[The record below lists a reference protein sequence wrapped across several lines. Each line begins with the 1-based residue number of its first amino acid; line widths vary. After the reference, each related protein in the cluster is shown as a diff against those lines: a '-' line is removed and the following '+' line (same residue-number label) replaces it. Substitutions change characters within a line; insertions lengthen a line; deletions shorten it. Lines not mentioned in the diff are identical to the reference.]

1 MTDWPP
7 EGYGESQ
14 EWQKNE
20 RVIAIIAGVTGIA
33 FFAVV
38 HPWLRVFADLITG
51 STQLLTAMLGLSQSL
66 IAWLVTATIL
76 LAVFIAIMIG
86 LFLEVTTPIHERIH
100 YEINRY
106 YGLNP
111 ECTTQEVFFVESP
124 GVVPVT
130 TEITLRE
137 NTVSALGPFLVI
149 GTVSG
154 GLMLVTDGVVGA
166 VFAFILLANS
176 ASSAGDLYN
185 VWRFVWMP
193 AGTLFAN
200 FREGDD
206 EYRTEYAFP
215 END

>member
-7 EGYGESQ
+7 EGYGEPR

-20 RVIAIIAGVTGIA
+20 TVIAVIAGVTGIV

-38 HPWLRVFADLITG
+38 HPWLRVFAAIITDG
-51 STQLLTAMLGLSQSL
+51 TQLVTAMLGLSQSL
-66 IAWLVTATIL
+66 IASLVTVTVL
-76 LAVFIAIMIG
+76 LAVFIAIMIA

-111 ECTTQEVFFVESP
+111 EYTTQEVLSVDSP
-124 GVVPVT
+124 GVIPVT
-130 TEITLRE
+130 TGITLRE
-137 NTVSALGPFLVI
+137 NNVSALGPFLVI
-149 GTVSG
+149 GVVSG
-154 GLMLVTDGVVGA
+154 GLMLVTDGVVGG

-185 VWRFVWMP
+185 VWRFVRMP

-206 EYRTEYAFP
+206 EYRTEYAYP